1 MPTRPSAAGTTP
13 RGTHTDPS
21 PRLPLRA
28 MPAAVAL
35 SCLALVAGPGTA
47 AADTLTGNLQATM
60 RISTGCVISGSSG
73 GQSGVSFGTLDF
85 GTQPATFTGTV
96 SAAPTGG
103 AGGAGTTQIL
113 CSPEITVI
121 SVTVG
126 GGLHAGQGAGVGVGT
141 RAMNSASAYIPY
153 EVYQDASHTTPY
165 PLNTP
170 VANVAI
176 PTAGAAFNLPIYG
189 QVNKT
194 GSQSLPFGAYTDT
207 LGVTLTF

>member
-1 MPTRPSAAGTTP
+1 MQTRPSTAGATPCAHHTTTP
-13 RGTHTDPS
+13 TRQ
-21 PRLPLRA
+21 RLRA
-28 MPAAVAL
+28 VPAAAAF
-35 SCLALVAGPGTA
+35 SGLAFLCGFGPA

-85 GTQPATFTGTV
+85 GTQPATFSGTV

-141 RAMNSASAYIPY
+141 RAMNSAAAYIPY